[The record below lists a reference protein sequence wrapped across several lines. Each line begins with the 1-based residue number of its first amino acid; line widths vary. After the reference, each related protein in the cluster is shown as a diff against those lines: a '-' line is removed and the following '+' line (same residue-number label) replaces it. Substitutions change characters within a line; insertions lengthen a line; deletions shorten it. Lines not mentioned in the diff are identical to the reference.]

1 MEKIIDRKRRDP
13 QRRDIELIVRFFA
26 MRDISNYEKPMK
38 NYLSKYM
45 CNRRN
50 ITKKDLDD
58 YRKVFYQT
66 CDNVVNHLGEKPFHL
81 RSGLNPPALDSV
93 MAIFSHHLDN
103 IPDDIHKR
111 YEILKKDEEF
121 DETTRRGTTDKK
133 AVNRRFQRV
142 RVILFDEV
150 SS

>member
-1 MEKIIDRKRRDP
+1 
-13 QRRDIELIVRFFA
+13 
-26 MRDISNYEKPMK
+26 
-38 NYLSKYM
+38 
-45 CNRRN
+45 
-50 ITKKDLDD
+50 
-58 YRKVFYQT
+58 
-66 CDNVVNHLGEKPFHL
+66 
-81 RSGLNPPALDSV
+81 